1 MSEKNGNGEKRW
13 LTWVARFVLP
23 AVIAALWAVQWASL
37 SAQLTDLKDEV
48 REMRGEVRDEL
59 KSQRVINREQDG
71 RLARL
76 DAEVGFLREDG
87 RGD

>member
-1 MSEKNGNGEKRW
+1 MTNGNGEKKW
-13 LTWVARFVLP
+13 LTWIVRLVLP
-23 AVIAALWAVQWASL
+23 GLIAALWTLQWVSL

-59 KSQRVINREQDG
+59 KSQRLVNREQDG

>member
-13 LTWVARFVLP
+13 LRWIVRLALP
-23 AVIAALWAVQWASL
+23 ALVAALWGVQWASL
-37 SAQLTDLKDEV
+37 SSQLDGLWDEV
-48 REMRGEVRDEL
+48 RELRGEVRDEL
-59 KSQRVINREQDG
+59 NSQRLVNREQDG

-76 DAEVGFLREDG
+76 YAEVGFLRDDG

>member
-1 MSEKNGNGEKRW
+1 MAEKNGNGEKRW
-13 LTWVARFVLP
+13 LTWIVRLVLP
-23 AVIAALWAVQWASL
+23 ALVAALWTLQWLSL

-59 KSQRVINREQDG
+59 KSQRFVNREQDG
-71 RLARL
+71 CLARL
-76 DAEVGFLREDG
+76 DAEVGLLRDDG